1 MKCNNTYLAHESNQH
16 TPDCFATPLE
26 SLRSDVV
33 TPPSANRGVLP
44 SRGDH
49 KGPNRGVAVISDCFG
64 RFLHPSHALPAN
76 PQRDAYGTNASVSNQ
91 RPGCLNVDTEL
102 IVLSLFVDS
111 YFVIGYSEIQEG
123 IKCLIHKEHS
133 AGGATYQ

>member
-16 TPDCFATPLE
+16 TPDCFAAPLE
-26 SLRSDVV
+26 SLRSDVD

-64 RFLHPSHALPAN
+64 RFKLIRYPLILRSAKAPPVTSDPKRRRCDISIAPGETRGN
-76 PQRDAYGTNASVSNQ
+76 GAIVKKTQGDGFNQ
-91 RPGCLNVDTEL
+91 RTKSFRGVMEK
-102 IVLSLFVDS
+102 IV
-111 YFVIGYSEIQEG
+111 G
-123 IKCLIHKEHS
+123 K
-133 AGGATYQ
+133 